1 METPNC
7 YLFDVGNV
15 ILFFD
20 FHKAAEKL
28 APDCELN
35 ALDGYAAVAE
45 LTPVMERG
53 EISTEE
59 FLSEAIARVGYR
71 GTSGGFRRVLED
83 IFTPNAAMLDFIR
96 RRKQEGCPLYMLS
109 NTSEIHASFFEKTYD
124 IFREFDGHIYSY
136 EEGCMKPDRQIYQRV
151 VDKLGVDPSGT
162 HYIDDLAENVTAGQN
177 FGFISYL
184 YAGTDHA
191 SFEKQHHAATAG

>member
-1 METPNC
+1 MKTPDS

-28 APDCELN
+28 APDCELS
-35 ALDGYAAVAE
+35 AADGYAAVAE

-53 EISTEE
+53 EITTEE
-59 FLSEAIARVGYR
+59 FLGESISRVGYR
-71 GTSGGFRRVLED
+71 GTPESFRRVLED
-83 IFTPNAAMLDFIR
+83 IFTPNAPMIDFIR
-96 RRKQEGCPLYMLS
+96 QRKHEGCPLFLLS

-136 EEGCMKPDRQIYQRV
+136 EEGCMKPDRLIYQRV
-151 VDKLGVDPSGT
+151 VDKLGVDPART
-162 HYIDDLAENVTAGQN
+162 HYIDDLPENAAAGAD
-177 FGFISYL
+177 FGFVSYL
-184 YAGTDHA
+184 YSGTDHA
-191 SFEKQHHAATAG
+191 SFEKQHQAATAG